1 MWRRVYCWVKKISKQ
16 AQPFRLRST
25 SVLKIFLNLLKNYI
39 LVNYSNIS
47 SSFNRNLKK
56 SWLVEPVRPASWM
69 SSDPFY
75 STLPNLYKSKPIWPH
90 FMQLF
95 GPNFGPRKTLELAS
109 KHLLVWF
116 INVGSFKVSS
126 ICRCWTTSNCL
137 QSNNPTARNQYVH
150 LGNKLSAI
158 CSETWN
164 FVCWLIKV
172 LK

>member
-1 MWRRVYCWVKKISKQ
+1 MFQ
-16 AQPFRLRST
+16 AVAAFQPEFQQI
-25 SVLKIFLNLLKNYI
+25 LK
-39 LVNYSNIS
+39 
-47 SSFNRNLKK
+47 
-56 SWLVEPVRPASWM
+56 LVEPVWPSSWM

-75 STLPNLYKSKPIWPH
+75 SILPNLYKSKPIWPH

-116 INVGSFKVSS
+116 INVGSFKLSN

-150 LGNKLSAI
+150 FENKLSAI
-158 CSETWN
+158 SYSLYVPKRGILC
-164 FVCWLIKV
+164 VGWLKY
-172 LK
+172 

>member
-25 SVLKIFLNLLKNYI
+25 SVLKIFLAVLNHLKNYI

-47 SSFNRNLKK
+47 SSFNHNFKK
-56 SWLVEPVRPASWM
+56 SWLVEPVWPSSWM

-75 STLPNLYKSKPIWPH
+75 SILPNLYKWKPIWPH

-95 GPNFGPRKTLELAS
+95 GPRKILELDS

-116 INVGSFKVSS
+116 TNVGSFKVS
-126 ICRCWTTSNCL
+126 IRCCTIFAAMLLLAINTLISGLNYQL
-137 QSNNPTARNQYVH
+137 YVPKRGI
-150 LGNKLSAI
+150 LCVG
-158 CSETWN
+158 
-164 FVCWLIKV
+164 WLKY
-172 LK
+172 